1 MAEEQATANTALT
14 VVEEVQ
20 KQVGNSIEGVGDSV
34 KQLGTNL
41 KDKLSAIPTA
51 TRELITKLEDFGDK
65 QSKGLERVAASL
77 ELMTGQKEAAER
89 REKARQTELEKEK
102 AAQARAGLKFGESDS
117 AKKLKEKDKESSG
130 FLGGLFGGLLG
141 SIGKIFAPLIM
152 FFGAKGPLAVLLRPL
167 YSLALKFGKF
177 GPIGL
182 VILGIS
188 LLVKYS
194 EEIGKALEPAVDQL
208 KNLFT
213 TIKPAIDFL
222 FKLGDFLIVGII
234 DGLGKAIEFLVSI
247 PVNFVNGIKKM
258 FTGDFVGGVED
269 LFKSIA
275 SIIFAVPLLIVN
287 FLGGFGKSIIDRL
300 EEPFQKVRD
309 AVRQSFVDAF
319 DFVKQKF
326 IDFGEYI
333 KELALKIYNPS
344 TNALFGYVL
353 PTLPS
358 LEEIGVWLSDLGKSI
373 YDPSTRELF
382 GYQLPEIPSLEDI
395 KLWVADMA
403 KMIYDPETR
412 QLFGFGL
419 PELPSLE
426 DITLWLADLGKMVW
440 DGDTNSLFGFQLPE
454 IPSLSDIATWI
465 SDLGK
470 SIYDPETGAIFG
482 FTLPEMP
489 SIDGMLDKIF
499 DIAKSIYDPETG
511 AIFGFDLMGG
521 VNSVISK
528 IADFGQ
534 MMKAISLAGFE
545 AVKAG
550 MPGGESPGEAFARKF
565 AEVME
570 TGNEATTA
578 PIIEVPKAETQ
589 MEMVSPDDE
598 MNKSISVINQI
609 NNNQQ
614 SNNSK
619 TEVMAGNMD
628 ITIDPYTD
636 RQLTSF
642 GSVYP

>member
-1 MAEEQATANTALT
+1 MAEAQANTAPPST
-14 VVEEVQ
+14 AVAVVEEMQ
-20 KQVGNSIEGVGDSV
+20 EQVGKSIANVGTGI
-34 KQLGTNL
+34 KLLGNDLKTGLQKLNNL
-41 KDKLSAIPTA
+41 NV
-51 TRELITKLEDFGDK
+51 
-65 QSKGLERVAASL
+65 LERIEAFSEKQYDGLNRVALTL
-77 ELMTGQKEAAER
+77 EKMLGQDEEAAKRER
-89 REKARQTELEKEK
+89 EMAAEKAKEKKDIPDIAGADESKKVIEDEEKEV
-102 AAQARAGLKFGESDS
+102 
-117 AKKLKEKDKESSG
+117 SG
-130 FLGGLFGGLLG
+130 FLAGMFGGLMT
-141 SIGKIFAPLIM
+141 SIGRIFKPLIF

-182 VILGIS
+182 VILGIT

-222 FKLGDFLIVGII
+222 FKLGDFLIKGII
-234 DGLGKAIEFLVSI
+234 DGLGQAISFLVSI
-247 PVNFVNGIKKM
+247 PVNFVEGIKKI
-258 FTGDFVGGVED
+258 FTGDFVEGVEQ

-275 SIIFAVPLLIVN
+275 SVIFAVPLLIVN
-287 FLGGFGKSIIDRL
+287 FLGGFGKSIIDKL
-300 EEPFQKVRD
+300 EEPFQKIRD
-309 AVRQSFVDAF
+309 AVRQSFIDAF

-326 IDFGEYI
+326 IDFGVYL
-333 KELALKIYNPS
+333 KELAFKIYDPR

-358 LEEIGVWLSDLGKSI
+358 LEQIGIWISDLGKMV
-373 YDPSTRELF
+373 YDPDTRELF
-382 GYQLPEIPSLEDI
+382 GFALPEIPSLEDI

-412 QLFGFGL
+412 ELFGFAL
-419 PELPSLE
+419 PEIPSLE
-426 DITLWLADLGKMVW
+426 DISLWLADLGKSIW
-440 DGDTNSLFGFQLPE
+440 DGETRSLFGYQLPE
-454 IPSLSDIATWI
+454 IPSLSDIATWV

-470 SIYDPETGAIFG
+470 SIYDPETNAIFG
-482 FTLPEMP
+482 FTLPELP

-528 IADFGQ
+528 IADFGR

-578 PIIEVPKAETQ
+578 PEIVVPKADTQ
-589 MEMVSPDDE
+589 MEMISPDDE
-598 MNKSISVINQI
+598 MNQSIQVINQI

-614 SNNSK
+614 SNNQK

>member
-373 YDPSTRELF
+373 YDPRTRELF

-465 SDLGK
+465 SDLG
-470 SIYDPETGAIFG
+470 
-482 FTLPEMP
+482 
-489 SIDGMLDKIF
+489 
-499 DIAKSIYDPETG
+499 KSIYDPETG

-614 SNNSK
+614 SNNQK